1 MDGSVSSNP
10 APASAPTA
18 TPSPSPAP
26 AAAPAAPA
34 ASSAPS
40 RNADGKFAGRQRG
53 ELKKRIREGSPSPES
68 NAPVVEV
75 QTESA
80 ETAPQADTPSKR
92 QQKKADAVAPTAAPV
107 EWTEDPSSWAEPAQK
122 AYAGLQEQHRAEI
135 GKWEEVGRKAVEQ
148 NRRLLEEVK
157 FLREQISNA
166 GVQVDPR
173 DLELLNYRSREM

>member
-1 MDGSVSSNP
+1 MCSS
-10 APASAPTA
+10 
-18 TPSPSPAP
+18 
-26 AAAPAAPA
+26 
-34 ASSAPS
+34 
-40 RNADGKFAGRQRG
+40 D
-53 ELKKRIREGSPSPES
+53 LREGSPSPES

-173 DLELLNYRSREM
+173 DLELLNYRSREMSAQQIGRAHV